1 MTAPSTLVAT
11 ATDRRR
17 FLAGLGVA
25 ALAPALPS
33 TAFAAAPK
41 DYRLRM
47 TNQNTGE
54 SFDEIVIEANRWV
67 EESIDV
73 FSRFARDWRR
83 NEVRD
88 INKKVILS
96 ALKIQTILDSSTPT
110 VLLSGYRS
118 RATNSSIRGAATN
131 SLHIQGYALDITQP
145 GHSVSDLRRAATAM
159 NAGGVG
165 YYPSRNFVH
174 IDCGARRSWTG

>member
-1 MTAPSTLVAT
+1 MTS
-11 ATDRRR
+11 
-17 FLAGLGVA
+17 G
-25 ALAPALPS
+25 PALPNRRS
-33 TAFAAAPK
+33 LLLGLGAAGIVSALPGGAFAAAPK

-54 SFDEIVIEANRWV
+54 SFDEIVIAENQWV
-67 EESIDV
+67 EESV
-73 FSRFARDWRR
+73 AAFSRFARDWRR

-88 INKKVILS
+88 IHKNVILS
-96 ALKIQTILDSSTPT
+96 ALKIQTILETSQPT

-131 SLHIQGYALDITQP
+131 SLHIRGYALDITQP
-145 GHSVSDLRRAATAM
+145 GHSVSQLRRAAASL

-174 IDCGARRSWTG
+174 IDCGQRRSWTG